1 MVLPT
6 PAADAVAAPPLAPW
20 LTRLTRLLELAPA
33 SVLILVEA
41 PDHASIGALIRTVG
55 DSFGHIHVVTDVR
68 ELLSVPEGSLVALCP
83 RTPDATW
90 LNLKRPWIA
99 DRSLRLLIWADHELA
114 GVLHEQAP
122 DFYDWI
128 SHHQHCPPT
137 PVGFA
142 LAGLRAAADAPGICW
157 YGEPDAFIALL
168 QQHDADAKLHT
179 ISAESSYEQVL
190 TEIRGASDAWLLFTD
205 VHGPFRVRRLRW
217 ALAECDRSA
226 RAVFLGRQ
234 PFSPGW
240 HPLHARRASLFEM
253 TPDLARLELT
263 EPARA
268 AVLGGLEP
276 DLINLLEFARSAG
289 VPPASLA
296 ACFDEPDPGAAIAAK
311 LWHLPLAVV
320 GDAPGLPPLFRHA
333 EPGLSDRSVQRR
345 DREVRAHLRRDLA
358 VDTDVLAGVTARARW
373 SSPLPSPRSTPLVR
387 GWLLE
392 ALLRGRRSTSSDW
405 LTYAQVADALGDH
418 EAQLHWLQR
427 ALSSPSANEVAAGD
441 PYLEQVF
448 VALRK
453 LGNSQATES
462 ILAIARQLLTTTDD
476 EASDLFLLELADILT
491 DRGRLASAEELVQR
505 VLDRTAGAGERRS
518 LRRDALEQ
526 LLDLREELGKPTA
539 SLEQELNNLPTS
551 DLEEDGAGFTIT
563 ADATRADPE
572 PETLEQLRATIT
584 RLGTSLGEEH
594 PAVIGRLL
602 TLAESLQAAGQ
613 RAEALQVL
621 ATAMERLD
629 TGLSPDTDLT
639 VAVVSATLDALHAEH
654 QIETADQIFRIA
666 AARLAALAGREH
678 PAYIELLEHYA
689 SLLLAD
695 DRTAQAEP
703 LLRELLTIGKEAHGS
718 ASETLAELLAD
729 ERRWDEA
736 EAVLV
741 DTRAAVQRAEIHD
754 DEFDVESSL
763 VFAAVCRAQG
773 RHAEAESVL
782 ERALRD
788 LRRWPRDEWRDQHLE
803 LVTALGDLL
812 MGLARYADALNL
824 YRTAIADDPALTSE
838 LQPLANRAATA
849 TRP

>member
-1 MVLPT
+1 M
-6 PAADAVAAPPLAPW
+6 
-20 LTRLTRLLELAPA
+20 
-33 SVLILVEA
+33 LILVEA

-83 RTPDATW
+83 RTQDATW

-217 ALAECDRSA
+217 ALAECDRSG

-240 HPLHARRASLFEM
+240 NPLHARRASLFEM
-253 TPDLARLELT
+253 TPELARLELT

-276 DLINLLEFARSAG
+276 DLINLLEFAWSAG
-289 VPPASLA
+289 VPPISLA

-392 ALLRGRRSTSSDW
+392 ALLRGRAAKPSDW
-405 LTYAQVADALGDH
+405 LAYAQVAAVLGDH
-418 EAQLHWLQR
+418 DAQFHWLQR
-427 ALSSPSANEVAAGD
+427 ALSDRLASDVSADG
-441 PYLEQVF
+441 PYLELLL
-448 VALRK
+448 VALRN
-453 LGNSQATES
+453 LGNTQATES
-462 ILAIARQLLTTTDD
+462 LLSNSRQLLATAKG
-476 EASDLFLLELADILT
+476 EGSDSFILEFADILA
-491 DRGRLASAEELVQR
+491 DRGRLASAEELVQG
-505 VLDRTAGAGERRS
+505 VLDRIADTVDQIS
-518 LRRDALEQ
+518 LRRAALER
-526 LLDLREELGKPTA
+526 LLDLREEQGKPTA
-539 SLEQELNNLPTS
+539 AIEQELSSLATPGS
-551 DLEEDGAGFTIT
+551 EDDAALLRIT
-563 ADATRADPE
+563 ADSTHAE
-572 PETLEQLRATIT
+572 PEAQTLEQLRTTIT
-584 RLGTSLGEEH
+584 RLVTSLGEEH
-594 PAVIGRLL
+594 PSVIRRLL

-613 RAEALQVL
+613 RADALQVL
-621 ATAMERLD
+621 AAAMERLE
-629 TGLSPDTDLT
+629 TGLSPDPDLT
-639 VAVVSATLDALHAEH
+639 AAVLSATLDALHAEH

-666 AARLAALAGREH
+666 AARLAAHAGREH

-718 ASETLAELLAD
+718 ASELARETSVTLAELLAD

-736 EAVLV
+736 AAVLV

-812 MGLARYADALNL
+812 MGLARYADAANL

-849 TRP
+849 AAARP